1 MSKNQRPQ
9 SRRRARRRS
18 DNSFMDKLYYYI
30 VGALLI
36 ILALLIAYIYF
47 SSQGAGDNA
56 LNNRVNITETDFL
69 SGTNKRQS
77 GNDQQDEDNGADT
90 TGSDE
95 SANTES
101 DAPEELDENVRI
113 ADGEIEVKVQKDAST
128 DTSYVPDF
136 SDGSAD
142 MDAIERGVAG
152 VVGVDPSSLNAIW
165 IGNDGPGRIKATYA
179 NSDYSEQYVVYFRYN
194 NGVWYITDYQKEPY
208 QPS

>member
-9 SRRRARRRS
+9 SRQARRRRS

-56 LNNRVNITETDFL
+56 LNNRVNITEKDFL
-69 SGTNKRQS
+69 TGTNKRQS
-77 GNDQQDEDNGADT
+77 SSDQQDEADGAGT
-90 TGSDE
+90 ARSDE
-95 SANTES
+95 SANKES
-101 DAPEELDENVRI
+101 DAPEELDENAQI
-113 ADGEIEVKVQKDAST
+113 TDGEIEVKVQKDAPT

-142 MDAIERGVAG
+142 MDAIDRGVAG
-152 VVGVDPSSLNAIW
+152 VVGVDPSNLNAIW

-179 NSDYSEQYVVYFRYN
+179 NSDYTEQYVVYFRYN
-194 NGVWYITDYQKEPY
+194 NNVWYITDYQKGPY